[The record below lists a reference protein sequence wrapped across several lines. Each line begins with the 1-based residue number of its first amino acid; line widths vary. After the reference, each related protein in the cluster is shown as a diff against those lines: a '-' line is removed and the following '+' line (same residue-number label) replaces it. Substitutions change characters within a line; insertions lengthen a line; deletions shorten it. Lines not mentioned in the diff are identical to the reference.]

1 MWNKPNQNVNSYHTD
16 KQKSSKMA
24 EVTAKPPKPDP
35 EGSRVDLYLK
45 LGMML
50 YEAGATVHRTI
61 DSVRY
66 CAQTFGDTDIHVFV
80 NYESIEVSRRDG
92 NYTHLRMH
100 ALAAPFKINAAVLHN
115 ISRVLTSSR
124 QNADSSDIVTGK
136 LQAISKQPPLV
147 SKLLTTASV
156 GVACGAFALMN
167 HADWSALLIV
177 PVATSL
183 GFATKLSAIAR
194 TGNLYLA
201 VLLSTIVTAGV
212 AFVLLTLAK
221 SVTPETAI
229 ISSVLFLV
237 PGSILINGGLDIL
250 RNHTVCGIA
259 RVTSVMVQMLII
271 TGVLLVPLSLISMV
285 SGSHAAT
292 SSVWTGILISVVAS
306 GIATLG
312 FSLMMNVPKAAL
324 LGTIVIGG
332 FARAI
337 LDIAVLYHFDP
348 ILSVFVAMTV
358 ATLLAFL
365 MGRMT
370 RVTEVVIAV
379 VVAIPMVPGIAS
391 INGLKGLF
399 HLAHTSV
406 LPDATLVQATLQ
418 SSLFAVSVVLAL
430 IASIIFPI
438 IILTLGKPRI

>member
-1 MWNKPNQNVNSYHTD
+1 
-16 KQKSSKMA
+16 
-24 EVTAKPPKPDP
+24 
-35 EGSRVDLYLK
+35 
-45 LGMML
+45 
-50 YEAGATVHRTI
+50 
-61 DSVRY
+61 
-66 CAQTFGDTDIHVFV
+66 
-80 NYESIEVSRRDG
+80 
-92 NYTHLRMH
+92 
-100 ALAAPFKINAAVLHN
+100 
-115 ISRVLTSSR
+115 
-124 QNADSSDIVTGK
+124 
-136 LQAISKQPPLV
+136 
-147 SKLLTTASV
+147 
-156 GVACGAFALMN
+156 
-167 HADWSALLIV
+167 
-177 PVATSL
+177 
-183 GFATKLSAIAR
+183 
-194 TGNLYLA
+194 
-201 VLLSTIVTAGV
+201 
-212 AFVLLTLAK
+212 
-221 SVTPETAI
+221 
-229 ISSVLFLV
+229 
-237 PGSILINGGLDIL
+237 
-250 RNHTVCGIA
+250 
-259 RVTSVMVQMLII
+259 MLII

-285 SGSHAAT
+285 SGSHTAA

-399 HLAHTSV
+399 HLAHASA
-406 LPDATLVQATLQ
+406 LPDAALIQTTLQ